1 MLAVYR
7 ASPPSLEMKRGKL
20 NTKVF
25 LLSLRKNLFL
35 QLLFFVSKP
44 SFK

>member
-7 ASPPSLEMKRGKL
+7 ANPPSLETKRGKL

-25 LLSLRKNLFL
+25 LVEFK
-35 QLLFFVSKP
+35 KK
-44 SFK
+44 SFYSVVIFCF